1 MSWKTLLLGFQKI
14 PSQKLPLGSAKLL
27 TAVSSF
33 AEPSGNFWE
42 GIFWNPRSNV
52 FQLTKTLASTYRVD
66 FFIPSSRLRHPVEP
80 THSAKSTLSTTFSRQ
95 LIIMILLI
103 RNRGHNSTQLLH
115 FLPIYFLH
123 IKVFF
128 VRKVSLFRENNI
140 LNIWYIVT
148 YKNETFE
155 IFYRK
160 VSSKYH
166 KIARSIINFGFEVN

>member
-1 MSWKTLLLGFQKI
+1 MLQ
-14 PSQKLPLGSAKLL
+14 LGSAKLL
-27 TAVSSF
+27 TRLGRP
-33 AEPSGNFWE
+33 AEPSGNCWE

-66 FFIPSSRLRHPVEP
+66 SFIPSSRLRHPVEP
-80 THSAKSTLSTTFSRQ
+80 THSAKSTLSTSFSRQ
-95 LIIMILLI
+95 LIALILLI

-115 FLPIYFLH
+115 FLHIHFLH
-123 IKVFF
+123 IKVFCEKSI
-128 VRKVSLFRENNI
+128 KVSLFRENNI
-140 LNIWYIVT
+140 LNIWYIAT

>member
-1 MSWKTLLLGFQKI
+1 M
-14 PSQKLPLGSAKLL
+14 L
-27 TAVSSF
+27 TAVGRP

-42 GIFWNPRSNV
+42 GISWNPRSNV

-66 FFIPSSRLRHPVEP
+66 SFIPSSRLRHPVEP

-123 IKVFF
+123 IKVFCEKSI
-128 VRKVSLFRENNI
+128 KVSLFRENNI
-140 LNIWYIVT
+140 INIWYIAI

>member
-1 MSWKTLLLGFQKI
+1 M
-14 PSQKLPLGSAKLL
+14 LPLGSAKLL
-27 TAVSSF
+27 TAVSRP
-33 AEPSGNFWE
+33 AEPSGNCWE

-66 FFIPSSRLRHPVEP
+66 SFIPSSRLRHPVEP

-95 LIIMILLI
+95 LIALILLI
-103 RNRGHNSTQLLH
+103 RNRGHNSTRLLH
-115 FLPIYFLH
+115 FLHICFLH
-123 IKVFF
+123 IKVFSEKSI
-128 VRKVSLFRENNI
+128 KVSLFRENNI
-140 LNIWYIVT
+140 LNIWYIET
-148 YKNETFE
+148 YKNDTFE